1 MIKAKF
7 GARLDIWIRRCFPF
21 LFLRRL
27 SPNALTVTGTC
38 VSLAAAAA
46 FGAGAFVLAGLLV
59 LAGGFF
65 DLVDGVVARDQ
76 GRATRFGAFLDS
88 TLDRVQD
95 MALML
100 GLCVHFARVGAPSL
114 VLLTGYVLAASL
126 MISYLQARAELVLPA
141 FRVGILERAERVLIL
156 AVGALS
162 GLLIPALWLL
172 AIGCSVTVV
181 QRFAKAWQ
189 ELARL
194 DAAEDQHLGGQL

>member
-7 GARLDIWIRRCFPF
+7 GARLDVWVRRCFPF
-21 LFLRRL
+21 LFHRRL
-27 SPNALTVTGTC
+27 SPNALTLIGTA

-46 FGAGAFVLAGLLV
+46 FGAGAFFAGGLLV

-65 DLVDGVVARDQ
+65 DLVDGVVARAQ

-95 MALML
+95 MALLL
-100 GLCVHFARVGAPSL
+100 GLTLHFARRGETGL
-114 VLLTGYVLAASL
+114 VLLSGYVLSASL
-126 MISYLQARAELVLPA
+126 LISYLQARAELVLPV
-141 FRVGILERAERVLIL
+141 FRVGMLERAERVLIL
-156 AVGALS
+156 AGGALS
-162 GLLIPALWLL
+162 GLVVAALWLL

-194 DAAEDQHLGGQL
+194 DAADAEQRGEA